1 MENNNNT
8 QFGFSFVSHD
18 AAMEYESKRE
28 ELARYVDKAMF
39 DKSDIEKLIGA
50 RGGELMVNNH
60 RNHAALI
67 AMVLS
72 FKRFDV
78 LHNILP
84 WVYRAYHNHG
94 FSYDYFLRALEC
106 WIEAMYKILAQQH
119 AAEIEPLYRRLIE
132 LHADSIARSKKA
144 SHPDR
149 LSMVAERWRSAF
161 LNYSNA
167 LLTGDITSCIEIA
180 ESNCKSRHDAIDFHL
195 NVIQP
200 ALYWIGDLWE
210 RGEITVSV
218 EHMATAISSRV
229 MSGLTWMFRERTI
242 RFGRATVLAVTG
254 EQHELGAWM
263 VADTLETEGWDVAFL
278 GANVPVRDLFVHLA
292 AIRPH
297 ILALSVALPYN
308 VAHAKRIIDRLKK
321 DDSFKS
327 VNIIVGGLAFLS
339 FPNLW
344 KEIGADAFAANA
356 KEAAESAKKF
366 WEAIRAK

>member
-1 MENNNNT
+1 MNT
-8 QFGFSFVSHD
+8 NEYFGFVPVSED
-18 AAMEYESKRE
+18 AANEYEEKRE
-28 ELARYVDKAMF
+28 ELASLVDRAMF
-39 DKSDIEKLIGA
+39 AQKDLETLIGP
-50 RGGELMVNNH
+50 RGGELMINNH

-94 FSYDYFLRALEC
+94 FSYEYFPRALEC

-119 AAEIEPLYRRLIE
+119 AAEIEPLYRRVIE
-132 LHADSIARSKKA
+132 LHEDSIARSKKA

-161 LNYSNA
+161 LKYSNA
-167 LLTGDITSCIEIA
+167 LLTGDINSCVEIA

-210 RGEITVSV
+210 RGEITVAV
-218 EHMATAISSRV
+218 EHMATVISSRV

-278 GANVPVRDLFVHLA
+278 GSNVPLRDLFVHLA
-292 AIRPH
+292 AMRPH
-297 ILALSVALPYN
+297 ILALSVAMPYN

-321 DDSFKS
+321 DDSFKYIK
-327 VNIIVGGLAFLS
+327 IIVGGLAFLS
-339 FPNLW
+339 FPDLW
-344 KEIGADAFAANA
+344 KEIGSDAFAVNA
-356 KEAAESAKKF
+356 KEAAESARKF
-366 WEAIRAK
+366 LEAIRE